1 MRGLKPSKPSKC
13 SKSRSTPTSPTPPR
27 PHTKATTK
35 PQQWLQGTP
44 RPQQWLLLG
53 VQCCRLRGF
62 KPSKRLKCFKGPCH
76 AQLRTQTLPQQAS
89 RPTLQAKATPTGTRQ
104 GHSNGSIT
112 AFNYGHSRLP
122 FAKSQTPKSFKC
134 LSNFC
139 HAQPCS
145 QRPPQ
150 PAVLLAFHACR
161 LSPFS
166 CTTPSFTQNIFPQT
180 V

>member
-1 MRGLKPSKPSKC
+1 
-13 SKSRSTPTSPTPPR
+13 
-27 PHTKATTK
+27 
-35 PQQWLQGTP
+35 
-44 RPQQWLLLG
+44 
-53 VQCCRLRGF
+53 LRGF

-104 GHSNGSIT
+104 GHSNGAIT

-150 PAVLLAFHACR
+150 PAVLLGVHACR

-166 CTTPSFTQNIFPQT
+166 CTTPSFTQNFFPQT